1 MIEYI
6 REGMSA
12 SQVFDILNRLIE
24 EHNQMMT
31 ALGGA
36 LTDGQFDYSALANK
50 PKINGIVLEDDIN
63 PGDILPDIDNALVE
77 RVNDFSQQLQNY
89 TQERSG
95 YVERL
100 HNVEQAQSSA
110 SSRIATLEGEKSA
123 RETDLATYKA
133 TINGLVTGIGERM
146 TAAETR
152 ETNRNTAFLQRVETV
167 ESALNSK
174 EDTIRDLAEIRR
186 GAASGATAYQKPSTG
201 IPATDM
207 DPSARTSLSK
217 ADTAYQKPVG
227 GIPSMDMDSNIR
239 SSLTRADT
247 AYQKPAGGIPKTDM
261 DDGVNTSLR
270 KADSAY
276 QKPGNGIPASDMA
289 AAVQTT
295 LGKAD
300 TAIQT
305 HQSLASYPT
314 TNDWQVLLSQF
325 QTIQNA
331 ASTSATAASNSATA
345 AANSA
350 TVCDNECT
358 IATEKAQQAQQ
369 AAQSVSGAISRI
381 ADLEDSV
388 NGTQQ
393 TQGLATRTRQLE
405 DKLGDVG
412 EKVSVSADLKETREK
427 SNTILAALKE
437 VPEVYEKVK
446 EIAALDVNY
455 NI

>member
-6 REGMSA
+6 REGMGA
-12 SQVFDILNRLIE
+12 SQVFDILNHLIE

-77 RVNDFSQQLQNY
+77 RVNNFSQQLQDY

-100 HNVEQAQSSA
+100 HGIEQAQSSA
-110 SSRIATLEGEKSA
+110 NSRIATLEGEKSA

-152 ETNRNTAFLQRVETV
+152 ETNRNTAFLQRVETM

-174 EDTIRDLAEIRR
+174 EDFIRDLAEIRR
-186 GAASGATAYQKPSTG
+186 GAALGATAYQKPSTG

-207 DPSARTSLSK
+207 DQSAHASLSK
-217 ADTAYQKPVG
+217 ADTAYQKPV
-227 GIPSMDMDSNIR
+227 
-239 SSLTRADT
+239 
-247 AYQKPAGGIPKTDM
+247 GGIPKTDM

-345 AANSA
+345 AASSA
-350 TVCDNECT
+350 TACDNRCT

-381 ADLEDSV
+381 AALEDSV

>member
-1 MIEYI
+1 
-6 REGMSA
+6 MSA

-77 RVNDFSQQLQNY
+77 RVNNFSQQLQDY

-152 ETNRNTAFLQRVETV
+152 ETNRNTSFLQRVETV
-167 ESALNSK
+167 ESALNGK

-207 DPSARTSLSK
+207 NSS
-217 ADTAYQKPVG
+217 V
-227 GIPSMDMDSNIR
+227 R
-239 SSLTRADT
+239 SSLTRADS
-247 AYQKPAGGIPKTDM
+247 AYQKPAGGVPKTDM
-261 DDGVNTSLR
+261 DDSVNTSLR

-345 AANSA
+345 AASSA
-350 TVCDNECT
+350 TVCDNRCT

-381 ADLEDSV
+381 AALEDSV

-405 DKLGDVG
+405 NKLGDVG

>member
-12 SQVFDILNRLIE
+12 SQVFDILNHLIE

-100 HNVEQAQSSA
+100 HNIEQAQSSA
-110 SSRIATLEGEKSA
+110 NSRIATLEGEKSA

-174 EDTIRDLAEIRR
+174 EDFIRDLAEIRR
-186 GAASGATAYQKPSTG
+186 GAALGATAYQKPSTG

-227 GIPSMDMDSNIR
+227 GIP
-239 SSLTRADT
+239 
-247 AYQKPAGGIPKTDM
+247 KTDM
-261 DDGVNTSLR
+261 DIGANTSLR

-350 TVCDNECT
+350 TTCDNRCT

-381 ADLEDSV
+381 AALEDSV

>member
-6 REGMSA
+6 SEGMSA

-77 RVNDFSQQLQNY
+77 RVNGFSQQLQNY

-100 HNVEQAQSSA
+100 HNVEQEQSSA

-152 ETNRNTAFLQRVETV
+152 ETNRNTAFLQRVETM

-201 IPATDM
+201 IPST
-207 DPSARTSLSK
+207 
-217 ADTAYQKPVG
+217 
-227 GIPSMDMDSNIR
+227 DMDSNVR
-239 SSLTRADT
+239 SSLTRADS

-261 DDGVNTSLR
+261 DDSVNNSLR

-345 AANSA
+345 AASSA
-350 TVCDNECT
+350 TVCDNRCT

-381 ADLEDSV
+381 AALEDSV

-393 TQGLATRTRQLE
+393 TQGLAMRTRQLE

>member
-1 MIEYI
+1 
-6 REGMSA
+6 MSA

-100 HNVEQAQSSA
+100 HDVEQAQGSD
-110 SSRIATLEGEKSA
+110 SSRIATLEAEKSA

-167 ESALNSK
+167 ESALNGK

-207 DPSARTSLSK
+207 DSSARASLSK
-217 ADTAYQKPVG
+217 
-227 GIPSMDMDSNIR
+227 
-239 SSLTRADT
+239 ADT

-261 DDGVNTSLR
+261 DDSVNTSLR

-345 AANSA
+345 AASSA
-350 TVCDNECT
+350 TLCDNRCT

-381 ADLEDSV
+381 AALEDSV

-393 TQGLATRTRQLE
+393 TQGLAMRTRQLE

-446 EIAALDVNY
+446 AIAALDVNY